1 MSNILKVTNLNCH
14 RSGETVLQDLNFEL
28 EAGKNV
34 EIIGSNGSGKTTLLR
49 LLLGFINDYEGEM
62 YWNDSEVPSK
72 LKEKDIHSF
81 YQGHQIGIK
90 PLLTVYENLKFSSS
104 GFNSTEEE
112 IISVANKVGIR
123 NFLNRQSASLSAG
136 QKKRI
141 AIGRWLLKDFNLYL
155 IDEPFT
161 ALDDEGIEL
170 IKDVVADLNNKGASF
185 LITGH
190 RPSELISNKIYLDV
204 KNDKSR

>member
-1 MSNILKVTNLNCH
+1 MSNILKVKNLNCQ
-14 RSGETVLQDLNFEL
+14 RSGEVVLQGLNFEV

-34 EIIGSNGSGKTTLLR
+34 EIIGSNGSGKTTILR
-49 LLLGFINDYEGEM
+49 LLLGFINDYDGDI
-62 YWNDSEVPSK
+62 YWDDSEVPSK
-72 LKEKDIHSF
+72 LQEKDIHCF

-104 GFNSTEEE
+104 GFNSSEEE
-112 IISVANKVGIR
+112 ITSVANKVGIKT
-123 NFLNRQSASLSAG
+123 FLNRQSASLSVG
-136 QKKRI
+136 QKRRI

-161 ALDDEGIEL
+161 TLDDEGVEL
-170 IKDVVADLNNKGASF
+170 IKGVVTELNNKGASF

-190 RPSELISNKIYLDV
+190 RPSELNSKKIYLEV
-204 KNDKSR
+204 ENER

>member
-1 MSNILKVTNLNCH
+1 
-14 RSGETVLQDLNFEL
+14 LQDLNFEL

-123 NFLNRQSASLSAG
+123 NFLNRQGASLSAG

-190 RPSELISNKIYLDV
+190 RPSELNSNKIYLDV

>member
-1 MSNILKVTNLNCH
+1 VSNILKVKNINCQ
-14 RSGETVLQDLNFEL
+14 RSGEVVLQGLNFEV

-49 LLLGFINDYEGEM
+49 LLLGFINDYDGDI
-62 YWNDSEVPSK
+62 YWNDSKVPSK
-72 LKEKDIHSF
+72 FQEKDIHCF

-104 GFNSTEEE
+104 GFNSSEEE
-112 IISVANKVGIR
+112 ITSVANKVGIKT
-123 NFLNRQSASLSAG
+123 FLNRQSANLSAG
-136 QKKRI
+136 QKRRI

-161 ALDDEGIEL
+161 TLDDEGVEL
-170 IKDVVADLNNKGASF
+170 IKSVVTELNNRGASF

-190 RPSELISNKIYLDV
+190 RPSELNSKKIYLDV
-204 KNDKSR
+204 ENGR

>member
-1 MSNILKVTNLNCH
+1 MSNILKVKNINCQ
-14 RSGETVLQDLNFEL
+14 RSGEVVLQGLNFEV

-49 LLLGFINDYEGEM
+49 LLLGFINDYDGDI
-62 YWNDSEVPSK
+62 YWNDSKVPSK
-72 LKEKDIHSF
+72 LQEKDIHCF

-104 GFNSTEEE
+104 GFNSSEEE
-112 IISVANKVGIR
+112 ITSVANKVGIKT
-123 NFLNRQSASLSAG
+123 FLNRQSANLSAG
-136 QKKRI
+136 QKRRI

-161 ALDDEGIEL
+161 TLDDEGVEL
-170 IKDVVADLNNKGASF
+170 IKSVVTELNNRGASF

-190 RPSELISNKIYLDV
+190 RPSELNSKKIYLDV
-204 KNDKSR
+204 ENGR

>member
-1 MSNILKVTNLNCH
+1 MSNILKVKNLNCQ
-14 RSGETVLQDLNFEL
+14 RSGKVVLQGLNFEV

-34 EIIGSNGSGKTTLLR
+34 EIIGSNGSGKTTILR
-49 LLLGFINDYEGEM
+49 LLLGFINDYDGDI

-72 LKEKDIHSF
+72 LQEKDIHCF

-104 GFNSTEEE
+104 GFNSSEEE
-112 IISVANKVGIR
+112 ITSVANKVGIKT
-123 NFLNRQSASLSAG
+123 FLNRQSASLSAG
-136 QKKRI
+136 QKRRI

-161 ALDDEGIEL
+161 TIDDEGVEL
-170 IKDVVADLNNKGASF
+170 IKGVVTELNNRGASF

-190 RPSELISNKIYLDV
+190 RPSELNSKKIYLEV
-204 KNDKSR
+204 ENER

>member
-1 MSNILKVTNLNCH
+1 VSNILKVKNINCQ
-14 RSGETVLQDLNFEL
+14 RSGEVVLQGLNFEV

-49 LLLGFINDYEGEM
+49 LLLGFINDYDGDI
-62 YWNDSEVPSK
+62 YWNDSKVPSK
-72 LKEKDIHSF
+72 LQEKDIHCF

-104 GFNSTEEE
+104 GFNSSEEE
-112 IISVANKVGIR
+112 ITSVANKVGIKT
-123 NFLNRQSASLSAG
+123 FLNRQSANLSAG
-136 QKKRI
+136 QKRRI

-161 ALDDEGIEL
+161 TLDDEGVEL
-170 IKDVVADLNNKGASF
+170 IKSVVTELNNRGASF

-190 RPSELISNKIYLDV
+190 RPSELNSKKIYLDV
-204 KNDKSR
+204 ENGR

>member
-1 MSNILKVTNLNCH
+1 MSNILKVKNLNCQ
-14 RSGETVLQDLNFEL
+14 RSGKVVLQGLNFEV

-49 LLLGFINDYEGEM
+49 LLLGFINDYDGDI

-72 LKEKDIHSF
+72 LQEKDIHCF

-104 GFNSTEEE
+104 GFNSSEEE
-112 IISVANKVGIR
+112 ITSVANKVGIKT
-123 NFLNRQSASLSAG
+123 FLNRQSANLSAG
-136 QKKRI
+136 QKRRI

-161 ALDDEGIEL
+161 TLDDEGVEL
-170 IKDVVADLNNKGASF
+170 IKGVVTELNNRGASF

-190 RPSELISNKIYLDV
+190 RPSELNSKKIYLDV
-204 KNDKSR
+204 KNGR

>member
-1 MSNILKVTNLNCH
+1 VSNILKVKNLNCQ
-14 RSGETVLQDLNFEL
+14 RSGKVVLQGLNFEV

-34 EIIGSNGSGKTTLLR
+34 EIIGSNGSGKTTILR
-49 LLLGFINDYEGEM
+49 LLLGFINDYDGDI

-72 LKEKDIHSF
+72 LQEKDIHCF

-104 GFNSTEEE
+104 GFNSSEEE
-112 IISVANKVGIR
+112 ITSVANKVGIKT
-123 NFLNRQSASLSAG
+123 FLNRQSASLSVG
-136 QKKRI
+136 QKRRI

-161 ALDDEGIEL
+161 TLDDEGVEL
-170 IKDVVADLNNKGASF
+170 IKDVVTELNNRGASF

-190 RPSELISNKIYLDV
+190 RPSELNSKKIYLEV
-204 KNDKSR
+204 ENER

>member
-1 MSNILKVTNLNCH
+1 VSNILKVKNINCQ
-14 RSGETVLQDLNFEL
+14 RSGEVVLQGLNFEV

-34 EIIGSNGSGKTTLLR
+34 EIIGSNGSGKTTILR
-49 LLLGFINDYEGEM
+49 LLLGFINDYDGDI
-62 YWNDSEVPSK
+62 YWNDSKVPSK
-72 LKEKDIHSF
+72 FQEKDIHCF

-104 GFNSTEEE
+104 GFNSSEEE
-112 IISVANKVGIR
+112 ITSVANKVGIKT
-123 NFLNRQSASLSAG
+123 FLNRQSASLSVG
-136 QKKRI
+136 QKRRI

-161 ALDDEGIEL
+161 TLDDEGVEL
-170 IKDVVADLNNKGASF
+170 IKSVVTELNNRGASF

-190 RPSELISNKIYLDV
+190 RPSELNSKKIYLEV
-204 KNDKSR
+204 ENER

>member
-1 MSNILKVTNLNCH
+1 MSNILKVKNINCQ
-14 RSGETVLQDLNFEL
+14 RSGEVLLQGLNFEV

-49 LLLGFINDYEGEM
+49 LLLGFINDYDGDI
-62 YWNDSEVPSK
+62 YWNDSKVPSK
-72 LKEKDIHSF
+72 LQEKDIHCF

-104 GFNSTEEE
+104 GFNSSEEE
-112 IISVANKVGIR
+112 ITSVANKVGIKT
-123 NFLNRQSASLSAG
+123 FLNRQSANLSAG
-136 QKKRI
+136 QKRRI

-161 ALDDEGIEL
+161 TLDDEGVEL
-170 IKDVVADLNNKGASF
+170 IKSVVTELNNRGASF

-190 RPSELISNKIYLDV
+190 RPSELNSKKIYLEV
-204 KNDKSR
+204 ENER

>member
-1 MSNILKVTNLNCH
+1 MSNILKVKNLNCQ
-14 RSGETVLQDLNFEL
+14 RSGEVVLQGLNFEV

-49 LLLGFINDYEGEM
+49 LLLGFINDYDGDI

-72 LKEKDIHSF
+72 LQEKDIHCF

-104 GFNSTEEE
+104 GFNSSEEE
-112 IISVANKVGIR
+112 ITSVANKVGIKT
-123 NFLNRQSASLSAG
+123 FLNRQSANLSAG
-136 QKKRI
+136 QKRRI

-161 ALDDEGIEL
+161 TLDDEGVEL
-170 IKDVVADLNNKGASF
+170 IKGVVTELNNRGASF

-190 RPSELISNKIYLDV
+190 RPSELNSKKIYLDV
-204 KNDKSR
+204 ENGR

>member
-1 MSNILKVTNLNCH
+1 MSNILKVKNLNCQ
-14 RSGETVLQDLNFEL
+14 RSGKVVLQGLNFEV

-34 EIIGSNGSGKTTLLR
+34 EIIGSNGSGKTTILR
-49 LLLGFINDYEGEM
+49 LLLGFINDYDGDI

-72 LKEKDIHSF
+72 LQEKDIHCF

-104 GFNSTEEE
+104 GFNSSEEE
-112 IISVANKVGIR
+112 ITSVANKVGIKT
-123 NFLNRQSASLSAG
+123 FLNRQSASLSVG
-136 QKKRI
+136 QKRRI

-161 ALDDEGIEL
+161 TLDDEGVEL
-170 IKDVVADLNNKGASF
+170 IKGVVTELNNRGASF

-190 RPSELISNKIYLDV
+190 RPSELNSKKIYLDV
-204 KNDKSR
+204 ENGR

>member
-1 MSNILKVTNLNCH
+1 MSNILKVKNLNCQ
-14 RSGETVLQDLNFEL
+14 RSGKVVLQGLNFEV

-49 LLLGFINDYEGEM
+49 LLLGFINDYDGDI
-62 YWNDSEVPSK
+62 YWNDSKVPSK
-72 LKEKDIHSF
+72 LQEKDIHCF

-104 GFNSTEEE
+104 GFNSSEEE
-112 IISVANKVGIR
+112 ITSVANKVGIKT
-123 NFLNRQSASLSAG
+123 FLNRQSANLSAG
-136 QKKRI
+136 QKRRI

-161 ALDDEGIEL
+161 TLDDEGVEL
-170 IKDVVADLNNKGASF
+170 IKSVVTELNNRGASF

-190 RPSELISNKIYLDV
+190 RPSELNSKKIYLDV
-204 KNDKSR
+204 KNGR

>member
-1 MSNILKVTNLNCH
+1 MSNILKVKNLNCQ
-14 RSGETVLQDLNFEL
+14 RSGKVVLQGLNFEV

-34 EIIGSNGSGKTTLLR
+34 EIIGSNGSGKTTILR
-49 LLLGFINDYEGEM
+49 LLLGFINDYDGDI

-72 LKEKDIHSF
+72 LQEKDIHCF

-104 GFNSTEEE
+104 GFNSSEEE
-112 IISVANKVGIR
+112 ITSVANKVGIKT
-123 NFLNRQSASLSAG
+123 FLNRQSASLSAG
-136 QKKRI
+136 QKRRI

-161 ALDDEGIEL
+161 ALDDEGVEL
-170 IKDVVADLNNKGASF
+170 IKGVVTELNNRGASF

-190 RPSELISNKIYLDV
+190 RPSELNSKKIYLEV
-204 KNDKSR
+204 ENER

>member
-1 MSNILKVTNLNCH
+1 MSNILKVKNLNCQ
-14 RSGETVLQDLNFEL
+14 RSGEVVLQGLNFEV

-49 LLLGFINDYEGEM
+49 LLLGFINDYDGDI

-72 LKEKDIHSF
+72 LQEKDIHCF

-104 GFNSTEEE
+104 GFNSSEEE
-112 IISVANKVGIR
+112 ITSVANKVGIKT
-123 NFLNRQSASLSAG
+123 FLNRQSANLSAG
-136 QKKRI
+136 QKRRI

-161 ALDDEGIEL
+161 TLDDEGVEL
-170 IKDVVADLNNKGASF
+170 IKGVVTELNNRGASF

-190 RPSELISNKIYLDV
+190 RPSELNSKKIYLDV
-204 KNDKSR
+204 KNGR

>member
-1 MSNILKVTNLNCH
+1 MSNILKVKNLNCQ
-14 RSGETVLQDLNFEL
+14 RSGKVVLQGLNFEV

-49 LLLGFINDYEGEM
+49 LLLGFINDYDGDI

-72 LKEKDIHSF
+72 LQEKDIHCF

-104 GFNSTEEE
+104 GFNSSEEE
-112 IISVANKVGIR
+112 ITSVANKVGIKT
-123 NFLNRQSASLSAG
+123 FLNRQSANLSAG
-136 QKKRI
+136 QKRRI

-161 ALDDEGIEL
+161 TLDDEGVEL
-170 IKDVVADLNNKGASF
+170 IKGVVTELNNRGASF

-190 RPSELISNKIYLDV
+190 RPSELNSKKIYLEV
-204 KNDKSR
+204 ENER

>member
-1 MSNILKVTNLNCH
+1 VSNILKVKNLNCQ
-14 RSGETVLQDLNFEL
+14 RSGEVVLQGLNFEV

-34 EIIGSNGSGKTTLLR
+34 EIIGSNGSGKTTILR
-49 LLLGFINDYEGEM
+49 LLLGFINDYDGDI

-72 LKEKDIHSF
+72 LQEKDIHCF

-104 GFNSTEEE
+104 GFNSSEEE
-112 IISVANKVGIR
+112 ITSVANKVGIKT
-123 NFLNRQSASLSAG
+123 FLNRQSASLSAG
-136 QKKRI
+136 QNRRI

-161 ALDDEGIEL
+161 ALDDEGVEL
-170 IKDVVADLNNKGASF
+170 IKDVVTELNNRGASF

-190 RPSELISNKIYLDV
+190 RPSELNSKKIYLEV
-204 KNDKSR
+204 ENER

>member
-1 MSNILKVTNLNCH
+1 MSNILKVKNLNCQ
-14 RSGETVLQDLNFEL
+14 RSGKVVLQGLNFEV

-34 EIIGSNGSGKTTLLR
+34 EIIGSNGSGKTTILR
-49 LLLGFINDYEGEM
+49 LLLGFINDYDGDI

-72 LKEKDIHSF
+72 LQEKDIHCF

-104 GFNSTEEE
+104 GFNSSEEE
-112 IISVANKVGIR
+112 ITSVANKVGIKT
-123 NFLNRQSASLSAG
+123 FLNRQSASLSAG
-136 QKKRI
+136 QKRRI

-161 ALDDEGIEL
+161 ALDDEGVEL
-170 IKDVVADLNNKGASF
+170 IKGVVTELNNRGASF

-190 RPSELISNKIYLDV
+190 RPSELNSKKIYL
-204 KNDKSR
+204 

>member
-1 MSNILKVTNLNCH
+1 MSNILKVKNINCQ
-14 RSGETVLQDLNFEL
+14 RSGEVVLQGLNFEV

-49 LLLGFINDYEGEM
+49 LLLGFINDYDGDI
-62 YWNDSEVPSK
+62 YWNDSKVPSK
-72 LKEKDIHSF
+72 FQEKDIHCF

-104 GFNSTEEE
+104 GFNSSEEE
-112 IISVANKVGIR
+112 ITSVANKVGIKT
-123 NFLNRQSASLSAG
+123 FLNRQSANLSAG
-136 QKKRI
+136 QKRRI

-161 ALDDEGIEL
+161 TLDDEGVEL
-170 IKDVVADLNNKGASF
+170 IKGIVTELNNRGASF

-190 RPSELISNKIYLDV
+190 RPSELNSKKIYLEV
-204 KNDKSR
+204 ENER

>member
-1 MSNILKVTNLNCH
+1 MSNILKVKNLNCQ
-14 RSGETVLQDLNFEL
+14 RSGKVVLQGLNFEV

-49 LLLGFINDYEGEM
+49 LLLGFINDYDGDI
-62 YWNDSEVPSK
+62 YWNDSKVPSK
-72 LKEKDIHSF
+72 LQEKDIHCF
-81 YQGHQIGIK
+81 YQGHQVGIK

-104 GFNSTEEE
+104 GFNSSEEE
-112 IISVANKVGIR
+112 ITSVANKVGIKT
-123 NFLNRQSASLSAG
+123 FLNRQSANLSAG
-136 QKKRI
+136 QKRRI

-161 ALDDEGIEL
+161 TLDDEGVEL
-170 IKDVVADLNNKGASF
+170 IKSVVTELNNRGASF

-190 RPSELISNKIYLDV
+190 RPSELNSKKIYLDV
-204 KNDKSR
+204 KNGR

>member
-1 MSNILKVTNLNCH
+1 VSNILKVKNLNCQ
-14 RSGETVLQDLNFEL
+14 RSGKVVLQGLNFEV

-49 LLLGFINDYEGEM
+49 LLLGFINDYDGDI
-62 YWNDSEVPSK
+62 YWNDSKVPSK
-72 LKEKDIHSF
+72 LQEKDIHCF

-104 GFNSTEEE
+104 GFNSSEEE
-112 IISVANKVGIR
+112 ITSVANKVGIKT
-123 NFLNRQSASLSAG
+123 FLNRQSASLSAG
-136 QKKRI
+136 QKRRI

-161 ALDDEGIEL
+161 TLDDEGVEL
-170 IKDVVADLNNKGASF
+170 IKGVVTELNNRGASF

-190 RPSELISNKIYLDV
+190 RPSELNSKKIYLEV
-204 KNDKSR
+204 ENER

>member
-1 MSNILKVTNLNCH
+1 MSNILKVKNINCR
-14 RSGETVLQDLNFEL
+14 RSGEVVLQGLNFEV

-34 EIIGSNGSGKTTLLR
+34 EIIGSNGSGKTTILR
-49 LLLGFINDYEGEM
+49 LLLGFINDYDGDI

-72 LKEKDIHSF
+72 LQEKDIHCF

-104 GFNSTEEE
+104 GFNSSEEE
-112 IISVANKVGIR
+112 ITSVANKVGIKTL
-123 NFLNRQSASLSAG
+123 LNRQSASLSTG
-136 QKKRI
+136 QKRRI

-161 ALDDEGIEL
+161 TLDDEGVEL
-170 IKDVVADLNNKGASF
+170 IKGVVTELNNRGASF

-190 RPSELISNKIYLDV
+190 RPSELNSKKIYLDV
-204 KNDKSR
+204 KNGR

>member
-1 MSNILKVTNLNCH
+1 MSNILKVKNINCQ
-14 RSGETVLQDLNFEL
+14 RSGEVVLQGLNFEV

-34 EIIGSNGSGKTTLLR
+34 EIIGSNGSGKTTILR
-49 LLLGFINDYEGEM
+49 LLLGFINDYDGDI

-72 LKEKDIHSF
+72 LQEKDIHCF

-104 GFNSTEEE
+104 GFNSSEEE
-112 IISVANKVGIR
+112 ITSVANKVGIKT
-123 NFLNRQSASLSAG
+123 FLNRQSASLSAG
-136 QKKRI
+136 QKRRI

-161 ALDDEGIEL
+161 TLDDEGVEL
-170 IKDVVADLNNKGASF
+170 IKGVVTELNNRGASF

-190 RPSELISNKIYLDV
+190 RPSELNSKKIYLEV
-204 KNDKSR
+204 ENER

>member
-1 MSNILKVTNLNCH
+1 MSNILKVKNLNCQ
-14 RSGETVLQDLNFEL
+14 RSGEVVLQGLNFEV

-34 EIIGSNGSGKTTLLR
+34 EIIGSNGSGKTTILR
-49 LLLGFINDYEGEM
+49 LLLGFINDYDGDI

-72 LKEKDIHSF
+72 LQEKDIHCF

-104 GFNSTEEE
+104 GFNSSEEE
-112 IISVANKVGIR
+112 ITSVANKVGIKI
-123 NFLNRQSASLSAG
+123 FLNRQSASLSAG
-136 QKKRI
+136 QKRRI

-161 ALDDEGIEL
+161 TLDDEGVEL
-170 IKDVVADLNNKGASF
+170 IKDVVTELNNRGASF

-190 RPSELISNKIYLDV
+190 RPSELNSKKIYLEV
-204 KNDKSR
+204 ENER